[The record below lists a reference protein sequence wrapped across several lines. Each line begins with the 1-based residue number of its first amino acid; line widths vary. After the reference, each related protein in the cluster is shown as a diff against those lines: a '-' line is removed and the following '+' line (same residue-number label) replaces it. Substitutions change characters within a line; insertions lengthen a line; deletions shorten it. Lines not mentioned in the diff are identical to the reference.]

1 VAKGLFVS
9 KRARP
14 DIQPAIAG
22 SCTGVKEPHESDW
35 SKLARLMKFLNATR
49 KRVLALS
56 ADNLHV
62 IKWHVDTAFAVH
74 PNFKSHAGGAIT
86 VGKGA
91 VIKISKK
98 QKLNTKSS
106 TDSELVGADDISVMI
121 PWTKLFMEAQ
131 GCIIDA

>member
-1 VAKGLFVS
+1 
-9 KRARP
+9 
-14 DIQPAIAG
+14 
-22 SCTGVKEPHESDW
+22 
-35 SKLARLMKFLNATR
+35 MKFLNATR
-49 KRVLALS
+49 KRVLTLS

-74 PNFKSHAGGAIT
+74 PNFKSHAGGVMT

-91 VIKISKK
+91 IINISKK

-131 GCIIDA
+131 GCIIDKNILCQDNKSAILLKTSGRKSWQVLTSIDHRAFLPDGSG